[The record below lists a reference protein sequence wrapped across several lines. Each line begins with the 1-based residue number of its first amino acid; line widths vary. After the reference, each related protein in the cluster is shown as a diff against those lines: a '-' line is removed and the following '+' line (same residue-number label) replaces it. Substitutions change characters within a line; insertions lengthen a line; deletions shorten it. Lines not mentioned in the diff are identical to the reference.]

1 MAKLCGFRWFLV
13 SALLTGTAGCQS
25 YKWLEGMD
33 NYRAAEQRAREQN
46 KCLFI
51 FYKWWL
57 DSASNRML
65 SGEVLSDPKVVALFQ
80 DTINLRVDRDF
91 GPEYVE
97 YMAKFG
103 VNSLPASV
111 KQALTERCLTH
122 IDLNSSHPDFRFT
135 FMYALDSIRSDADE
149 GRIDLK

>member
-111 KQALTERCLTH
+111 IVAPNGKFKVQPGFTPKEQFIEFVKNAKASLSTQPERA
-122 IDLNSSHPDFRFT
+122 PPPVP
-135 FMYALDSIRSDADE
+135 
-149 GRIDLK
+149 